1 MKPRSQIGRRW
12 ELDRLFGLGTSA
24 GASPSR
30 DAYGMGWLAKRDDAL
45 GFCRAARVISCKPPS
60 AARQSAVANVA
71 VPAHAKLRR
80 PRFPARCSTRS
91 GYMLV
96 ECLVYISVLMI
107 LLGLGFAAF
116 YSCWDKS
123 KSLRYHADDI
133 TRALRV
139 GEHWRADIRSA
150 TGRIVVHTADD
161 GQMVEIP
168 RGRDAVVY
176 VFTAGQLSRKLASAD
191 QWTVVLP
198 KVATSEMQADPR
210 TRVTA
215 WRWDVELVPTRAQ
228 VRIPPR
234 FTFEAVPHTVP

>member
-1 MKPRSQIGRRW
+1 MRW
-12 ELDRLFGLGTSA
+12 Q
-24 GASPSR
+24 
-30 DAYGMGWLAKRDDAL
+30 AKRDTAL
-45 GFCRAARVISCKPPS
+45 VFRKAARVTSCKPPS
-60 AARQSAVANVA
+60 AKSQSAVPVIAL
-71 VPAHAKLRR
+71 PAHSKLRR
-80 PRFPARCSTRS
+80 PRLNVRCSTRS
-91 GYMLV
+91 GYMLF

-133 TRALRV
+133 TRAIRV
-139 GEHWRADIRSA
+139 GEQWRADIRSA

-198 KVATSEMQADPR
+198 KVSTSEMQADPR